1 MARRQVFLTVPQLVI
16 KEPLLWKINHEFNV
30 VTNIRGASI
39 TEETALLALM
49 LEGPDAVI
57 DEVLVFLEG
66 HGVKVEKLEDE
77 EEE

>member
-1 MARRQVFLTVPQLVI
+1 MARRQVFLTVPQTLI
-16 KEPLLWKINHEFNV
+16 KEPLLWKINHDFDV

-49 LEGPDAVI
+49 LEGTDAVI
-57 DEVLVFLEG
+57 DEVLSFLEG

>member
-1 MARRQVFLTVPQLVI
+1 MVRRQVFLTVPQLLI

-49 LEGPDAVI
+49 LEGTDDVI
-57 DEVLVFLEG
+57 DEVLTFLEG

-77 EEE
+77 AEE

>member
-1 MARRQVFLTVPQLVI
+1 MARRQVFLTVPQTVI
-16 KEPLLWKINHEFNV
+16 KEPLLWKINHDFDV

-49 LEGPDAVI
+49 LEGTDAVI
-57 DEVLVFLEG
+57 DEVLEFLER
-66 HGVKVEKLEDE
+66 HGVSVEKLEDE

>member
-1 MARRQVFLTVPQLVI
+1 MARRQVFLTVPQLLI
-16 KEPLLWKINHEFNV
+16 KEPLLWKINHEFDV

-49 LEGPDAVI
+49 LEGTDAVI
-57 DEVLVFLEG
+57 DEVLTFLEE